1 MITDNDKINHD
12 LIGKLGE
19 FLERYYKDDIA
30 EAVQEGRTSLT
41 VEYGDLYQ
49 FDHDIA
55 ADYVDNPDIIADN
68 LDRATYEVDIPVPGS
83 DQTLAD
89 MVVRM
94 SGVDVEDIAVN
105 SLRNDHRGKY
115 LGLRGQVSRASQVRP
130 KTVEAVFRCE
140 NCSSG
145 GQEMLLDPIPQHGE
159 EIQLPHQCPGCERK
173 GPFTLVE
180 DESRMVDHQVL
191 ELADEPG
198 ENMGA
203 NSHTVPVHL
212 YRDEAGGVMPGDR
225 IRVNGK
231 ITTDHARS
239 NGNSKIKTSR
249 PWKVEGRAIDPEE
262 VAFSEVTPER
272 VEEIEEL
279 AADPNLVQKLIN
291 SIAPNI
297 VTDER
302 GDMHKLAILLQ
313 MFGGVKRNN
322 RRGDLNV
329 FLVGSKGTGKSQML
343 SHAAELAP
351 KSVQA
356 SGKGATAAGLTATAT
371 QSQHGGWMLDAG
383 ALVLASGG
391 MASIDE
397 FDKMNDGARKSMHE
411 AMEDQRVPIN
421 KAGINTVLPTETAI
435 LAAANPMGGEF
446 DRTTPLTQQ
455 INLEAPLISRFDL
468 IFGLID
474 DQDEEWDR
482 MVATSQY
489 DSEEKHGPIE
499 DSLITEYV
507 AYARQ
512 NIQPAFAD
520 ESVKQK
526 LVEWYVEQREKHEG
540 SEGLNL
546 GPRTND
552 ALRRLAEASAR
563 MRLSKTI
570 TMEDAER
577 AIELKKM
584 HIGDVMLDRDGN
596 IDAAKGAGYSNVN
609 SIREAVEM
617 LLKELEPES
626 GGVTI
631 DEIVNNQES
640 IQGVTLSRKKVEEQ
654 IEKFMASGEAYE
666 PQTGEYIKT

>member
-1 MITDNDKINHD
+1 M
-12 LIGKLGE
+12 
-19 FLERYYKDDIA
+19 
-30 EAVQEGRTSLT
+30 
-41 VEYGDLYQ
+41 
-49 FDHDIA
+49 
-55 ADYVDNPDIIADN
+55 
-68 LDRATYEVDIPVPGS
+68 DRATYEVDIPVPGS
-83 DQTLAD
+83 DEVLEDLT
-89 MVVRM
+89 VRM
-94 SGVDVEDIAVN
+94 GGVDVENVTVN
-105 SLRNDHRGKY
+105 TLREDHRGRY
-115 LGLRGQVSRASQVRP
+115 LGLRGQVSRASQVQPR
-130 KTVEAVFRCE
+130 TVRAVFRCE
-140 NCSSG
+140 NCSSP
-145 GQEMLLDPIPQHGE
+145 EHPHYLDPIPQHGE
-159 EIQLPHQCPGCERK
+159 EIQMPRQCPGCEK
-173 GPFTLVE
+173 QGPFTLIE
-180 DESRMVDHQVL
+180 DKSEMVDHQRL
-191 ELADEPG
+191 KLADEPG

-212 YRDEAGGVMPGDR
+212 YGDLAGGVMPGDR

-231 ITTDHARS
+231 ITTERAQAH
-239 NGNSKIKTSR
+239 GNKKLKTSR
-249 PWKVEGRAIDPEE
+249 PWRIEGREIDPEE
-262 VAFSEVTPER
+262 VAFTEVTPER
-272 VEEIEEL
+272 LEEIQQL
-279 AADPNLVQKLIN
+279 AASDDVVSQITD
-291 SIAPNI
+291 SIAPHI
-297 VTDER
+297 VSDDR
-302 GDMHKLAILLQ
+302 GDMHKLAISLQ
-313 MFGGVKRNN
+313 MFGGVKRNS

-446 DRTTPLTQQ
+446 DRQLPLTEQ

-474 DQDEEWDR
+474 TQDEDWDR

-489 DSEEKHGPIE
+489 DSEEKTGAVE

-512 NIQPAFAD
+512 KVQPTFED
-520 ESVKQK
+520 DSVKK
-526 LVEWYVEQREKHEG
+526 RLVNWYVEQRNEH
-540 SEGLNL
+540 SHTDGLNL

-563 MRLSKTI
+563 MCLRDTI
-570 TMEDAER
+570 TMDDAER

-596 IDAAKGAGYSNVN
+596 IDAAKGMGFADKTQQERRDNIIQVLEEGPLTPMEIADEVREDYSTVKND
-609 SIREAVEM
+609 
-617 LLKELEPES
+617 LEKDPRATKLPKGRFERS
-626 GGVTI
+626 
-631 DEIVNNQES
+631 
-640 IQGVTLSRKKVEEQ
+640 
-654 IEKFMASGEAYE
+654 
-666 PQTGEYIKT
+666 

>member
-1 MITDNDKINHD
+1 MIPDNDNINHD
-12 LIGKLGE
+12 LIGELGE
-19 FLERYYKDDIA
+19 FLGRYYEDEIVQ
-30 EAVQEGRTSLT
+30 AVQEGATSIT
-41 VEYGDLYQ
+41 VEYKDLYQ
-49 FDHDIA
+49 FNHDIA
-55 ADYVDNPDIIADN
+55 ADYVENPDMFCDT

-83 DQTLAD
+83 DNILAD
-89 MVVRM
+89 MVVRVT
-94 SGVDVEDIAVN
+94 GVDVEEVAVN
-105 SLRNDHRGKY
+105 SLRNNHRGKY
-115 LGLRGQVSRASQVRP
+115 LGLRGQVSRATQVRP
-130 KTVEAVFRCE
+130 KTIKAVFRCDR
-140 NCSSG
+140 CSSQG
-145 GQEMLLDPIPQHGE
+145 NDTLLEPVPQFGE
-159 EIQLPHQCPGCERK
+159 ELQLPDQCPGCERK

-180 DESRMVDHQVL
+180 EESTMVDHQIL

-249 PWKVEGRAIDPEE
+249 PWRVEGRAVDPEE

-272 VEEIEEL
+272 VEEIEAL
-279 AADPNLVQKLIN
+279 ADDPNLVQKLID
-291 SIAPNI
+291 SVAPNI
-297 VTDER
+297 VTDNR

-313 MFGGVKRNN
+313 MFGGVKRNS

-446 DRTTPLTQQ
+446 DRTVPLTQQ

-489 DSEEKHGPIE
+489 ESEEKTGPIE

-512 NIQPAFAD
+512 NVEPVFAD
-520 ESVKQK
+520 SSVKEE
-526 LVEWYVEQREKHEG
+526 LVEWYVTKREEHEG

-563 MRLSKTI
+563 MRLSETI
-570 TMEDAER
+570 ELEDAER

-584 HIGDVMLDRDGN
+584 HIGDVMLDRNGN

-617 LLKELEPES
+617 LLTELEPPE

-631 DEIVNNQES
+631 DEIVNNQDS
-640 IQGVTLSRKKVEEQ
+640 IQGVTLSRKKVTEQ
-654 IEKFMASGEAYE
+654 LEKFMKAGEAYE
-666 PQTGEYIKT
+666 PQTGEYVLT

>member
-1 MITDNDKINHD
+1 MIPDNDELHHD
-12 LIGKLGE
+12 LIEQLGE
-19 FLERYYKDDIA
+19 FLTRYYKDDIA
-30 EAVQEGRTSLT
+30 KVVQEGGNSLT
-41 VEYGDLYQ
+41 VAYGDLWQ
-49 FDHDIA
+49 FDHNLA
-55 ADYVDNPDIIADN
+55 EDYIDNPDIMSDQF
-68 LDRATYEVDIPVPGS
+68 DRALVEVDIPVPGS
-83 DQTLAD
+83 EQHLAD
-89 MVVRM
+89 MVVRV
-94 SGVDVEDIAVN
+94 SDVDEVDVSVN
-105 SLRNDHRGKY
+105 NLRNEHRDKY
-115 LGLRGQVSRASQVRP
+115 LGVRGQVSRASQVQPR
-130 KTVEAVFRCE
+130 TVEAVFRCE
-140 NCSSG
+140 RCTTPDS
-145 GQEMLLDPIPQHGE
+145 EYILDPVPQRGE
-159 EIQLPHQCPGCERK
+159 EIQLPGDCPGCNRK
-173 GPFTLVE
+173 GPYTLLE
-180 DESRMVDHQVL
+180 EESTMVDHQVL

-203 NSHTVPVHL
+203 NTHTVPVHL

-249 PWKVEGRAIDPEE
+249 PWRVEGRAIDPEE

-272 VEEIEEL
+272 VEEITAL
-279 AADPNLVQKLIN
+279 AEQEDLVSQLTN

-297 VTDER
+297 VTDDR

-313 MFGGVKRNN
+313 MFGGVQRNS
-322 RRGDLNV
+322 RRGDINV

-343 SHAAELAP
+343 THAAEIAP

-446 DRTTPLTQQ
+446 DRTMPLTEQ

-474 DQDEEWDR
+474 DQDTEWDR
-482 MVATSQY
+482 MVANSQY
-489 DSEEKHGPIE
+489 DSEEKTGPI
-499 DSLITEYV
+499 DDDLLTEYV

-512 NIQPAFAD
+512 NVFPEFSD
-520 ESVKQK
+520 PGVKDK
-526 LVEWYVEQREKHEG
+526 LVDWYVEQREKH
-540 SEGLNL
+540 SDTPGLNL

-563 MRLSKTI
+563 MRLSDTI
-570 TMEDAER
+570 TEEDADR

-596 IDAAKGAGYSNVN
+596 LDAAKGLGHAKVN
-609 SIREAVEM
+609 SIKEAVETLM
-617 LLKELEPES
+617 QDLQGEE

-631 DEIVNNQES
+631 DQLVSNQEQ
-640 IQGVTLSRKKVEEQ
+640 IKGVTLSRDKVEEQ
-654 IEKFMASGEAYE
+654 IERFKQAGKAYE
-666 PQTGEYIKT
+666 PKTGKYRLT

>member
-1 MITDNDKINHD
+1 MIIDNDTINHD
-12 LIGKLGE
+12 LIGRLGE

-30 EAVQEGRTSLT
+30 SAIQAGDESITI
-41 VEYGDLYQ
+41 EYADLYQ
-49 FDHDIA
+49 YDPDIA
-55 ADYVDNPDIIADN
+55 ADYISNPDIFADN
-68 LDRATYEVDIPVPGS
+68 LDRAAYEVDIPVPGC
-83 DQTLAD
+83 DEILAT
-89 MVVRM
+89 MIVRVT
-94 SGVDVEDIAVN
+94 GVDVEDVTVN
-105 SLRNDHRGKY
+105 NLRNNHRGKY

-130 KTVEAVFRCE
+130 KTVQAVFRCE
-140 NCSSG
+140 RCSF
-145 GQEMLLDPIPQHGE
+145 EDTDYLLDPIPQSGE
-159 EIQLPHQCPGCERK
+159 EIQLPSECPSCERK
-173 GPFTLVE
+173 GPFTLME
-180 DESRMVDHQVL
+180 DESKMVDHQVL

-212 YRDEAGGVMPGDR
+212 YRDEAGGIMPGDR

-231 ITTDHARS
+231 ITTDMARS
-239 NGNSKIKTSR
+239 DGNNKIRTSR
-249 PWKVEGRAIDPEE
+249 PWRVEGRAVDSEE

-272 VEEIEEL
+272 VEDIEAL
-279 AADPNLVQKLIN
+279 AQDDDVVQKLID

-297 VTDER
+297 VTDGR

-397 FDKMNDGARKSMHE
+397 FDKMSDGARKSMHE

-446 DRTTPLTQQ
+446 DRQLPLTEQ

-474 DQDEEWDR
+474 DQDADWDR

-489 DSEEKHGPIE
+489 ESEDKTGPVE

-507 AYARQ
+507 AHARQ
-512 NIQPAFAD
+512 TVCPTFED
-520 ESVKQK
+520 DTVKQT
-526 LVEWYVEQREKHEG
+526 LVDWYVEQREKHADT
-540 SEGLNL
+540 EGLNL

-563 MRLSKTI
+563 MRLSDTI
-570 TMEDAER
+570 KMQDAER

-584 HIGDVMLDRDGN
+584 HIGDVMLDREGN
-596 IDAAKGAGYSNVN
+596 LDAAKGMGFADKSQQERRDRIIDILEDGPLTPTEIADEVREDYSTVKNDLQTDP
-609 SIREAVEM
+609 RAVKLPKGRFE
-617 LLKELEPES
+617 
-626 GGVTI
+626 
-631 DEIVNNQES
+631 
-640 IQGVTLSRKKVEEQ
+640 RK
-654 IEKFMASGEAYE
+654 
-666 PQTGEYIKT
+666 

>member
-1 MITDNDKINHD
+1 MIPDNDNINHD
-12 LIGKLGE
+12 LIGELGE
-19 FLERYYKDDIA
+19 FLERYYKDEIA
-30 EAVQEGRTSLT
+30 QAVQEGATSIT
-41 VEYGDLYQ
+41 IEYSDLYQ

-55 ADYVDNPDIIADN
+55 ADYIDNPDMFSDN

-89 MVVRM
+89 MVVRV
-94 SGVDVEDIAVN
+94 SGVDVEEVAVN
-105 SLRNDHRGKY
+105 SLRNNHRGKY
-115 LGLRGQVSRASQVRP
+115 LGLRGQVSRATQVRP
-130 KTVEAVFRCE
+130 KTVKAVFRCE
-140 NCSSG
+140 RCSTSDNDT
-145 GQEMLLDPIPQHGE
+145 LLEPIPQFGE
-159 EIQLPHQCPGCERK
+159 ELQLPDQCPGCERK

-180 DESRMVDHQVL
+180 DKSTMVDHQIL

-249 PWKVEGRAIDPEE
+249 PWRVEGRAIDPEE

-297 VTDER
+297 VTDDR

-489 DSEEKHGPIE
+489 DSEEKTGPIE

-563 MRLSKTI
+563 MRLSETI

>member
-1 MITDNDKINHD
+1 MIIDNETINHD
-12 LIGKLGE
+12 LIEQLGE
-19 FLERYYKDDIA
+19 FLQRYYREDIA
-30 EAVQEGRTSLT
+30 KAIQEGRTSLT
-41 VEYGDLYQ
+41 VEFADLYQ
-49 FDHDIA
+49 FDADIA
-55 ADYVDNPDIIADN
+55 SDYIDNPDVFADN
-68 LDRATYEVDIPVPGS
+68 LDRAAYEVDIPVPGS
-83 DQTLAD
+83 DDILAD
-89 MVVRM
+89 MVVRV
-94 SGVDVEDIAVN
+94 SGVDVEDVTVN
-105 SLRNDHRGKY
+105 NLRDTHRGKY
-115 LGLRGQVSRASQVRP
+115 LGLRGQVSRATQVRP
-130 KTVEAVFRCE
+130 KTIEAVFRCE
-140 NCSSG
+140 RCSSPDHDY
-145 GQEMLLDPIPQHGE
+145 LLDPIPQFGE
-159 EIQLPHQCPGCERK
+159 EIQLPSECPGCERK

-180 DESRMVDHQVL
+180 EQSRMVDHQVL

-203 NSHTVPVHL
+203 NSHTVPIHL
-212 YRDEAGGVMPGDR
+212 YREQAGGVMPGDR

-249 PWKVEGRAIDPEE
+249 PWRVEGRAVDPEE

-272 VEEIEEL
+272 VEDIEALSNDDE
-279 AADPNLVQKLIN
+279 LVQKLID
-291 SIAPNI
+291 SVAPNI
-297 VTDER
+297 VTDGR

-397 FDKMNDGARKSMHE
+397 FDKMSDGARKSMHE

-446 DRTTPLTQQ
+446 DRQLPLTEQ

-474 DQDEEWDR
+474 TQDEDWDR

-489 DSEEKHGPIE
+489 DSEEKTGPVE

-512 NIQPAFAD
+512 KVQPTFED
-520 ESVKQK
+520 DSVKK
-526 LVEWYVEQREKHEG
+526 RLVDWYVEQRNEH
-540 SEGLNL
+540 SHTDGLNL

-563 MRLSKTI
+563 MCLRDTI
-570 TMEDAER
+570 TMDDAER

-596 IDAAKGAGYSNVN
+596 IDAAKGMGFADKTQQERRDTIIQVLEEGPLTPMEIADEVREDYSTVKND
-609 SIREAVEM
+609 
-617 LLKELEPES
+617 LEKDPRATKLPKGRFERS
-626 GGVTI
+626 
-631 DEIVNNQES
+631 
-640 IQGVTLSRKKVEEQ
+640 
-654 IEKFMASGEAYE
+654 
-666 PQTGEYIKT
+666 

>member
-1 MITDNDKINHD
+1 MIIDNETINHD
-12 LIGKLGE
+12 LIEQLGE
-19 FLERYYKDDIA
+19 FLQRYYREDIA
-30 EAVQEGRTSLT
+30 KAIQEGRTSLT
-41 VEYGDLYQ
+41 VEFADLYQ
-49 FDHDIA
+49 FDADIA
-55 ADYVDNPDIIADN
+55 SDYIDNPDVFADN
-68 LDRATYEVDIPVPGS
+68 LDRAAYEVDIPVPGS
-83 DQTLAD
+83 DDILAD
-89 MVVRM
+89 MVVRV
-94 SGVDVEDIAVN
+94 SGVDVEDVTVN
-105 SLRNDHRGKY
+105 NLRNNHRGKY
-115 LGLRGQVSRASQVRP
+115 LGLRGQVSRATQVRP
-130 KTVEAVFRCE
+130 KTIEAVFRCE
-140 NCSSG
+140 RCSTPDHDY
-145 GQEMLLDPIPQHGE
+145 LLDPIPQFGE
-159 EIQLPHQCPGCERK
+159 EIQLPSECPGCERK

-180 DESRMVDHQVL
+180 EESRMVDHQVL

-203 NSHTVPVHL
+203 NSHTVPIHL
-212 YRDEAGGVMPGDR
+212 YREEAGGVMPGDR

-249 PWKVEGRAIDPEE
+249 PWRVEGRAVDPEE

-272 VEEIEEL
+272 VEDIEALSNDDE
-279 AADPNLVQKLIN
+279 LVQKLID
-291 SIAPNI
+291 SVAPNI
-297 VTDER
+297 VTDGR

-397 FDKMNDGARKSMHE
+397 FDKMSDGARKSMHE

-446 DRTTPLTQQ
+446 DRQLPLTEQ

-474 DQDEEWDR
+474 TQDEDWDR

-489 DSEEKHGPIE
+489 DSEEKTGPVE

-512 NIQPAFAD
+512 KVQPTFED
-520 ESVKQK
+520 DSVKK
-526 LVEWYVEQREKHEG
+526 RLVNWYVEQRNEH
-540 SEGLNL
+540 SHTDGLNL

-563 MRLSKTI
+563 MCLRDTI
-570 TMEDAER
+570 TMDDAER

-596 IDAAKGAGYSNVN
+596 IDAAKGMGFADKTQQERRDNIIQVLEEGPLTPMEIADEVREDYSTVKND
-609 SIREAVEM
+609 
-617 LLKELEPES
+617 LEKDPRATKLPKGRFERS
-626 GGVTI
+626 
-631 DEIVNNQES
+631 
-640 IQGVTLSRKKVEEQ
+640 
-654 IEKFMASGEAYE
+654 
-666 PQTGEYIKT
+666 

>member
-1 MITDNDKINHD
+1 MIPDNDQIQHD

-19 FLERYYKDDIA
+19 FLSRYYKDEIA
-30 EAVQEGRTSLT
+30 TAVQEGRTSVT
-41 VEYGDLYQ
+41 VEFSDLYQ
-49 FDHDIA
+49 YDADIA
-55 ADYVDNPDIIADN
+55 ADYVENPDMFADN

-83 DQTLAD
+83 DDVLAD
-89 MVVRM
+89 MIVRV
-94 SGVDVEDIAVN
+94 SGVDVDEIAVN
-105 SLRNDHRGKY
+105 NLRNDHRGKY
-115 LGLRGQVSRASQVRP
+115 LGLRGQVSRATQVRP
-130 KTVEAVFRCE
+130 KTVMAVFRCE
-140 NCSSG
+140 RCSTSDN
-145 GQEMLLDPIPQHGE
+145 EKLLEPVPQFGE
-159 EIQLPHQCPGCERK
+159 ELQLPDQCPGCERS

-180 DESRMVDHQVL
+180 EESTMVDHQVL

-249 PWKVEGRAIDPEE
+249 PWRVEGRAIDPEE

-272 VEEIEEL
+272 VEEIEAL
-279 AADPNLVQKLIN
+279 ADDPNLVQKLID
-291 SIAPNI
+291 SVAPNI

-313 MFGGVKRNN
+313 MFGGVKRNG

-489 DSEEKHGPIE
+489 DSEEKTGPVE

-512 NIQPAFAD
+512 NVQPVFAD
-520 ESVKQK
+520 ESVKQE
-526 LVEWYVEQREKHEG
+526 LVEWYVSKREEHEG

-563 MRLSKTI
+563 MRLSDTI

-584 HIGDVMLDRDGN
+584 HIGDVMLDIDGN
-596 IDAAKGAGYSNVN
+596 IDAAKGAGHSNVN
-609 SIREAVEM
+609 SIKEAVEM
-617 LLKELEPES
+617 LYDELEPEQ

-631 DEIVNNQES
+631 EEFVNNQDS
-640 IQGVTLSRKKVEEQ
+640 VQGVTLSRKKVEEQ
-654 IEKFMASGEAYE
+654 VEKFMKTGQMYE
-666 PQTGEYIKT
+666 PETGEYRRT